1 MKNHCVKA
9 WDSEKIINFLIDCVR
24 EQDIV
29 GMIGYELKQII
40 NHGMKYSGDHLII
53 WIFLFLNNFFSHH
66 NFYSG
71 DENEK
76 AKVL

>member
-53 WIFLFLNNFFSHH
+53 
-66 NFYSG
+66 
-71 DENEK
+71 
-76 AKVL
+76 